1 MGGKFSVLNE
11 KFSFSKT
18 VTPTTFIFGINLLN
32 MTQHHFYELN
42 DLFNLNNTIVIKF
55 PIKYIFDCIFFIVNI
70 FCFRKGFGK

>member
-55 PIKYIFDCIFFIVNI
+55 PIK
-70 FCFRKGFGK
+70 